1 MPVPEV
7 LVNRWSN
14 GLAPGDPLPNIDHRK
29 TLCTVAQSPREASL
43 HRRRR
48 TALVLTAV
56 IAAAAPAL
64 TACGNEAHPG
74 AAAVVGGQRITV
86 AQLQSRVNEVRTAQR
101 SAVQNQAQYERAIAT
116 TGGLT
121 RETLYGMVF
130 DQVVHRAAQ
139 DAGVTVTRKDIQ
151 DMRAYRPAGGR
162 RQGPGGDLAGPVR
175 RPPEA
180 PRREPPPPGG
190 GPQTRRETRHR
201 HHPARLL
208 EGPLQRLQ
216 GTPRRP
222 QPALRHVGCD
232 QEQQGGREDALG
244 AGGHGGGD
252 SAVGVSGGLAYVTGV
267 AGVTVRRARQ
277 AGARKV

>member
-1 MPVPEV
+1 M
-7 LVNRWSN
+7 
-14 GLAPGDPLPNIDHRK
+14 
-29 TLCTVAQSPREASL
+29 

-101 SAVQNQAQYERAIAT
+101 SAVQNEAQYERAIAT

-139 DAGVTVTRKDIQ
+139 DAGITVTRKDIQ
-151 DMRAYRPAGGR
+151 DMRAGLAQQAGGSKALEATW
-162 RQGPGGDLAGPVR
+162 LAQYGV
-175 RPPEA
+175 PP
-180 PRREPPPPGG
+180 
-190 GPQTRRETRHR
+190 
-201 HHPARLL
+201 
-208 EGPLQRLQ
+208 QRLDENLRLQ
-216 GTPRRP
+216 VEGRKLAAELGTDTT
-222 QPALRHVGCD
+222 QPAFWKALSTASKELHVDLNPRYGTWD
-232 QEQQGGREDALG
+232 VAKSSRVDAKTPWVREVTASQTQQ
-244 AGGHGGGD
+244 
-252 SAVGVSGGLAYVTGV
+252 SA
-267 AGVTVRRARQ
+267 
-277 AGARKV
+277 